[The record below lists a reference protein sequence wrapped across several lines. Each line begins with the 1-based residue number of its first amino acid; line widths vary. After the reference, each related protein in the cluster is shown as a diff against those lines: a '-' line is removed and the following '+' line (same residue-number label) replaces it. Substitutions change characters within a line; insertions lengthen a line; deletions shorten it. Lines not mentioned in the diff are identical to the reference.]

1 MNRELYIHTLSQFR
15 DECKR
20 KHMDTETEAFN
31 AAIQALSADGDCISR
46 QAAIDAMA
54 TWDWQELYL
63 PTHFKQLLEELP
75 SAQSDQLESCPIYGG
90 VCGYPSDHCYECP
103 NHHDTKVAN
112 GMALPYTQRDDF
124 DRQLIALRIKC
135 ALGDTGYSQRE
146 LSEMTG
152 ITQVTISR
160 YANGLRIPSATNLK
174 AIADAL
180 GVGIEYFFAE
190 RRKDGKAY

>member
-1 MNRELYIHTLSQFR
+1 
-15 DECKR
+15 
-20 KHMDTETEAFN
+20 MD
-31 AAIQALSADGDCISR
+31 LISR
-46 QAAIDAMA
+46 QAAIDA
-54 TWDWQELYL
+54 
-63 PTHFKQLLEELP
+63 LERGKDKTAKGDIGGFYNTIIQNDIDKIKDLP
-75 SAQSDQLESCPIYGG
+75 SAQPEQLDRCPIYGG

-103 NHHDTKVAN
+103 NHNDTKEAN
-112 GMALPYTQRDDF
+112 GMAPPSTQIDDF
-124 DRQLIALRIKC
+124 DQNFIALRIKC

-190 RRKDGKAY
+190 RRTDG